1 MSSPPP
7 GQSPAVPQS
16 PGSVVAALALDF
28 TGHTRTKSITSKSSG
43 GRRSRS
49 VPPPL
54 SHPPATTSPGP
65 SVGDVVT
72 TTEDIPDESIGPKL
86 LSAVVWKRRTGITG
100 KLKLESNA
108 WERRRIELRGSYL
121 TYHTC
126 RERQRH
132 GSPTPSKRSSSA
144 ISESSYWLYN
154 NAKGAAENVRYAAN
168 YAANGVAAAAAMVNP
183 YSTASTSGS
192 SDAED
197 APNAPKV
204 AEQIDPN
211 ARGCLDLVKGRASV
225 AVSRSASSF
234 PTPYTISVHAGYL
247 APRYSDIHWRFCFDS
262 REEQVVW
269 LSALADVIVGFG
281 VPQSKDIVA
290 VGSVD
295 ESEEEEKEEGKGSKE
310 EVIQASS
317 VSTALSRRQHCRQR
331 IMGLILSLILMNALF
346 YLSRYYPLSPAQWW
360 RAVVLLNAG
369 LLLFF
374 GSTKTT
380 ETAANDHPASCVSSM
395 SPIAEGATASDDP
408 TRSSGG
414 TPLSTSATARAS
426 SIPINLSHRPIAGAT
441 TMRVKDPSD
450 EALNDDGHEFAKWR
464 ALPGTMFQ
472 VRSHGYTSSKK
483 KVSSPS
489 ELYRLVSVDIFES
502 QARIPDISGKVI
514 LPGVSS
520 SDNSS
525 VGKWNSPDTFVISF
539 TLPTQ
544 SPSIYK
550 PTTDGQGYTVTM
562 YHEMKES
569 TRKILKRLTSVDSEE
584 TGSDPGNEDKQMVN
598 AVKLFEEWCTRSP
611 TDKSFQARFKV
622 IVIGQNLKE
631 IGIPTWIAKYNG
643 KPFLIKRDGVTGFL
657 YEHRDQSAMEFDISF
672 HHFPY
677 LFKQGTSYLKGS
689 FFQKVLATF
698 GFVIEGRNDDELP
711 EVVIGE
717 GMQICYP
724 NPAIAIQAEDLFS
737 GKSPTAQSGDSRDG
751 K

>member
-7 GQSPAVPQS
+7 AQAPAASLS

-28 TGHTRTKSITSKSSG
+28 TGQAATNENVRVVG

-49 VPPPL
+49 VPPPHVR
-54 SHPPATTSPGP
+54 SQASPRP
-65 SVGDVVT
+65 SVSDVVT

-86 LSAVVWKRRTGITG
+86 LSAVVWKRRTGIAG
-100 KLKLESNA
+100 KLKSESNA

-126 RERQRH
+126 RERKRH
-132 GSPTPSKRSSSA
+132 GSPTPTKRSSSA
-144 ISESSYWLYN
+144 ISESSYWIYN
-154 NAKGAAENVRYAAN
+154 NAKGAAENVRLVAN
-168 YAANGVAAAAAMVNP
+168 YAANGVAAAAATLNP
-183 YSTASTSGS
+183 YSPTN
-192 SDAED
+192 SDAEN
-197 APNAPKV
+197 APNAPDT
-204 AEQIDPN
+204 EQIDPN
-211 ARGCLDLVKGRASV
+211 AKGCLDLVKGRASV

-234 PTPYTISVHAGYL
+234 PTPYTISVHGGYL
-247 APRYSDIHWRFCFDS
+247 APRYSDIRWRFCFDS
-262 REEQVVW
+262 REEQVLW

-281 VPQSKDIVA
+281 LPQSKDVLA
-290 VGSVD
+290 VGSMD
-295 ESEEEEKEEGKGSKE
+295 ESEEEEEEGRKGGKE

-317 VSTALSRRQHCRQR
+317 VSTALSRQQHLRQR
-331 IMGLILSLILMNALF
+331 ITRSILLLILVNVLF
-346 YLSRYYPLSPAQWW
+346 HLSHYYPLSTAHWW
-360 RAVVLLNAG
+360 CTLVLLNAG
-369 LLLFF
+369 VLLCFA
-374 GSTKTT
+374 STKAT
-380 ETAANDHPASCVSSM
+380 ETVPDDPRATCVSSKR
-395 SPIAEGATASDDP
+395 PIAEDVKTSDDRI
-408 TRSSGG
+408 RSGS
-414 TPLSTSATARAS
+414 TPLSASAS
-426 SIPINLSHRPIAGAT
+426 GIPIVLSHKPIAGTT

-450 EALNDDGHEFAKWR
+450 ETLNDDGHEFVKWR

-472 VRSHGYTSSKK
+472 VRSHGYISSKK

-502 QARIPDISGKVI
+502 RARIPDIAGKVV
-514 LPGVSS
+514 LPTISS
-520 SDNSS
+520 YDNSS

-539 TLPTQ
+539 TLPTEA
-544 SPSIYK
+544 PSIYR

-562 YHEMKES
+562 YYEMKES
-569 TRKILKRLTSVDSEE
+569 TRKILKQLTSIDSEE
-584 TGSDPGNEDKQMVN
+584 TSGNDPGNEDKQMVN

-622 IVIGQNLKE
+622 IVLGQNLKE

-677 LFKQGTSYLKGS
+677 LFKQGTSYLKDS

-724 NPAIAIQAEDLFS
+724 KPAIAIQAEDLFS
-737 GKSPTAQSGDSRDG
+737 GKSPTAAAAPN
-751 K
+751 KYM

>member
-1 MSSPPP
+1 
-7 GQSPAVPQS
+7 
-16 PGSVVAALALDF
+16 
-28 TGHTRTKSITSKSSG
+28 
-43 GRRSRS
+43 
-49 VPPPL
+49 
-54 SHPPATTSPGP
+54 
-65 SVGDVVT
+65 
-72 TTEDIPDESIGPKL
+72 
-86 LSAVVWKRRTGITG
+86 
-100 KLKLESNA
+100 
-108 WERRRIELRGSYL
+108 
-121 TYHTC
+121 
-126 RERQRH
+126 
-132 GSPTPSKRSSSA
+132 
-144 ISESSYWLYN
+144 
-154 NAKGAAENVRYAAN
+154 
-168 YAANGVAAAAAMVNP
+168 MVNP

-310 EVIQASS
+310 E
-317 VSTALSRRQHCRQR
+317 
-331 IMGLILSLILMNALF
+331 
-346 YLSRYYPLSPAQWW
+346 
-360 RAVVLLNAG
+360 
-369 LLLFF
+369 
-374 GSTKTT
+374 TT

>member
-1 MSSPPP
+1 MASLPPA
-7 GQSPAVPQS
+7 QSPAAPLS

-28 TGHTRTKSITSKSSG
+28 TGQTATNVKTSG

-49 VPPPL
+49 VPPL
-54 SHPPATTSPGP
+54 HVRSQASPRP
-65 SVGDVVT
+65 SVSDVVT

-86 LSAVVWKRRTGITG
+86 LSAVVWKRRTGIAG
-100 KLKLESNA
+100 KLKSESNA
-108 WERRRIELRGSYL
+108 WERRRIELRGKYL

-126 RERQRH
+126 RERKRH
-132 GSPTPSKRSSSA
+132 GSPTPTKRSSSA

-154 NAKGAAENVRYAAN
+154 NAKVAAN
-168 YAANGVAAAAAMVNP
+168 YAANGVAAAAAIVNP
-183 YSTASTSGS
+183 YSPTN
-192 SDAED
+192 SDAEN
-197 APNAPKV
+197 APNAPV
-204 AEQIDPN
+204 TEQIDPN
-211 ARGCLDLVKGRASV
+211 AKGCLDLVKGRASV

-247 APRYSDIHWRFCFDS
+247 APRYSDIRWRFCFDS
-262 REEQVVW
+262 REEQVLW

-281 VPQSKDIVA
+281 LPQSKDIQA
-290 VGSVD
+290 VGSTD
-295 ESEEEEKEEGKGSKE
+295 ESEEEEEEGRKGGKD

-317 VSTALSRRQHCRQR
+317 VSTALSRQQHLRQR
-331 IMGLILSLILMNALF
+331 ITRSILLLILVNVLF
-346 YLSRYYPLSPAQWW
+346 HLSHYYPLSTAHWW
-360 RAVVLLNAG
+360 CTLVLLNAG
-369 LLLFF
+369 MLLCFA
-374 GSTKTT
+374 STKAT
-380 ETAANDHPASCVSSM
+380 ETVPDDPRASYVSSKR
-395 SPIAEGATASDDP
+395 PIAEDVTTSDDHI
-408 TRSSGG
+408 RSGG
-414 TPLSTSATARAS
+414 TPLSASAS
-426 SIPINLSHRPIAGAT
+426 GIPIILSHRPIAGTT

-472 VRSHGYTSSKK
+472 VRSHCYISSRK

-502 QARIPDISGKVI
+502 QARIPDIASKVV
-514 LPGVSS
+514 LPTISS
-520 SDNSS
+520 YDNSS

-539 TLPTQ
+539 TLPTEA
-544 SPSIYK
+544 PSIYR

-562 YHEMKES
+562 YYEMKES
-569 TRKILKRLTSVDSEE
+569 TRRILKQLTSIDSEE
-584 TGSDPGNEDKQMVN
+584 TSGNDPENEDKQMVN

-622 IVIGQNLKE
+622 IILGQNLKE

-677 LFKQGTSYLKGS
+677 LFKQGTSYLKDS
-689 FFQKVLATF
+689 FFQKILATF

-724 NPAIAIQAEDLFS
+724 KPAIAIQAEDLFS
-737 GKSPTAQSGDSRDG
+737 GKSPTAAAALPGDSSRG
-751 K
+751 MKNNIQ